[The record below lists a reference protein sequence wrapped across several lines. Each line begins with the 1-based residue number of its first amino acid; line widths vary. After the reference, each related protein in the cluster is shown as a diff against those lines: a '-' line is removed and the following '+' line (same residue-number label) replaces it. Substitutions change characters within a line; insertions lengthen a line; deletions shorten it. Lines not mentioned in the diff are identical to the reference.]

1 MSPAK
6 RDTKKQAKVRQRRY
20 RKAHERLARDRRQ
33 AQHAA
38 EALQQALEALGL
50 PEDLAT
56 EIAGRLR
63 RQQKLLGKI
72 VGMMCPPLFGCRTNS
87 ELCRV
92 RGWDKNLPSRV
103 LGALP
108 KRSWLKRLR
117 RLGADVLVPLWRH
130 ATNASA
136 ATRSRWQW
144 TWVGDDSVF
153 KKYGEQLGLVGT
165 WWSGQEHR
173 VLSGIDGV
181 LLVVVVGEGK
191 LIVPVDFAIRRPDPT
206 GPGGPC
212 RDKLHWVQGML
223 DGRVAAFRR
232 RGVALPPPLVVADSW
247 FSDSK
252 LMRHVTMTHQGTF
265 LVEGKSTYV
274 FTLPDGSQVKG
285 DDLQQRDWSWRHSPQ
300 VPGMRYARLRATS
313 PTYGAVTL
321 LVVSEPR
328 EEQFYVMCLDT
339 AISGPR
345 LIRAWKRRHWIEH
358 CFRTLKHLLAAGACQ
373 VHSEDAYYGHL
384 ALRLM
389 GCFVLMY
396 TSRVICKGH
405 ITMEEIIFSLKH
417 YWKRNKKVAV
427 HPCTYERQTRGAEQ
441 WHDPPRGEVD
451 APTRYPCYAKMRS
464 RAPSK
469 PCLIAP
475 FLLRFRR

>member
-6 RDTKKQAKVRQRRY
+6 RWAKKHAKTRY
-20 RKAHERLARDRRQ
+20 RRRLQAQERLVRDRRQ
-33 AQHAA
+33 AQQAA
-38 EALQQALEALGL
+38 QALQQALDALGL
-50 PEDLAT
+50 PDDLVA
-56 EIAGRLR
+56 EIEGRLR
-63 RQQKLLGKI
+63 SQHKLLGKI
-72 VGMMCPPLFGCRTNS
+72 FGIMFPPLFGCRTNT

-92 RGWDKNLPSRV
+92 RGWDKNLPSRL

-117 RLGADVLVPLWRH
+117 RLGLEVLIPLWRH
-130 ATNASA
+130 AASKSA

-191 LIVPVDFAIRRPDPT
+191 LVVPVDFAIRRPDPT

-212 RDKLHWVQGML
+212 RDKLHWVQSML

-232 RGVALPPPLVVADSW
+232 RGVALPPPMVVADSW

-252 LMRHVTMTHQGTF
+252 LMRHVTTTHGGTL
-265 LVEGKSTYV
+265 LVEGKTTYV
-274 FTLPDGSQVKG
+274 FELPDGRQVKG
-285 DDLQQRDWSWRHSPQ
+285 HDLQQQRDWPWRSSEQ
-300 VPGMRYARLRATS
+300 VPGGRYARLRAIS
-313 PTYGAVTL
+313 PTYGAVTIII
-321 LVVSEPR
+321 VSEPR
-328 EEQFYVMCLDT
+328 EEQFYVMCLDI

-358 CFRTLKHLLAAGACQ
+358 CFRTLKHLLATGACQ
-373 VHSEDAYYGHL
+373 VHDEDAYYGHL
-384 ALRLM
+384 VLRLM
-389 GCFVLMY
+389 GCLVLFY
-396 TSRVICKGH
+396 TSQVICKGRL
-405 ITMEEIIFSLKH
+405 TMEEIIFSLKH
-417 YWKRNKKVAV
+417 YWRFV
-427 HPCTYERQTRGAEQ
+427 
-441 WHDPPRGEVD
+441 DSEVLELKALSQVVD
-451 APTRYPCYAKMRS
+451 EKAA
-464 RAPSK
+464 
-469 PCLIAP
+469 
-475 FLLRFRR
+475 